1 MFIRFLKK
9 MVIVSALVFA
19 AQGCALYV
27 GDDDGFRHYH
37 HHWRHGQSLQQDQV
51 AENGRSPQTSD
62 LDEGRKIAEQNQV
75 RQRADKF

>member
-37 HHWRHGQSLQQDQV
+37 HHWRHGQSTP
-51 AENGRSPQTSD
+51 AGSS
-62 LDEGRKIAEQNQV
+62 G
-75 RQRADKF
+75 

>member
-9 MVIVSALVFA
+9 MAIVAALVFA

-27 GDDDGFRHYH
+27 GDDGFRHH
-37 HHWRHGQSLQQDQV
+37 HRHWRHGQSLQQDQV

-62 LDEGRKIAEQNQV
+62 LDEGRKMAEQTQA
-75 RQRADKF
+75 RQGEDKF